1 MRGDFPWS
9 GPLAIWILFL
19 WLGLSRPCAALT
31 SGSPGPPPPR
41 QATAAPPRLSIEPA
55 GWVDLGELGPL
66 EQKRQSYTFTNVSP
80 GPIALRVLD
89 LSPGVT
95 VAGPALGAPIP
106 PRSSAE
112 LVLRVDARDWVGT
125 QLRNVRL
132 ETDDPGQGRYYLPVR
147 LAVRPDLT
155 VDGVRRCFGDVAAH
169 ESPREVF
176 SFLRE
181 TGQPLQVKVA
191 TPVPGYL
198 DWELQAQGHRAW
210 LAFTLRPGRVPP
222 GMRMGLERVRVE
234 TNAPQQPSFDLYLD
248 WRIHYAIEPDPP
260 RLVFQAQD
268 PDTLTLI
275 LKAWNGQPFRVLR
288 ADLEGPGFLLGQLPS
303 AAAGEQVLEIRRTAS
318 VSARALLRI
327 QCSGEGGVAVVPVAY
342 VP

>member
-1 MRGDFPWS
+1 
-9 GPLAIWILFL
+9 LAIWFLVL
-19 WLGLSRPCAALT
+19 WLGLSCRCAALT
-31 SGSPGPPPPR
+31 SGSSIAVAPRRPP
-41 QATAAPPRLSIEPA
+41 AGPPRLSIEPA
-55 GWVDLGELGPL
+55 GRVDLGELGPL
-66 EQKRQSYTFTNVSP
+66 EQRSQSYTFTNVSAE
-80 GPIALRVLD
+80 PIALRVLD

-112 LVLRVDARDWVGT
+112 LVLRVDAQDWVGS

-191 TPVPGYL
+191 SPVPGYL

-234 TNAPQQPSFDLYLD
+234 SNAPQQPSFDLYLE
-248 WRIHYAIEPDPP
+248 WRIHYAIEADPR
-260 RLVFQAQD
+260 RLVFQAND
-268 PDTLTLI
+268 PDTLQLT
-275 LKAWNGQPFRVLR
+275 LKARNGQPFRILG
-288 ADLEGPGFLLGQLPS
+288 ADLAGAGFQLGQLPS
-303 AAAGEQVLEIRRTAS
+303 GAAGEQVLEIRRTVA
-318 VSARALLRI
+318 VAARALLAV
-327 QCSGEGGVAVVPVAY
+327 QCSGEDGWLEVPVAY
-342 VP
+342 LP